1 MAKRVKFPGGSEA
14 AGKDEID
21 DDDLL
26 LEQYSDEEEV
36 EESDGQKTVG
46 SEDVSDFE
54 GNLERR
60 LDMPTLVRTTTE
72 SSFSSS
78 TMLRRRSSMYV
89 VLPRS
94 AAASCTRRAR
104 TAPWSESMIP
114 SRRSAAWMAFT
125 APTEV
130 RQSRSKRMLNTRS

>member
-54 GNLERR
+54 GNPREAPRHAYFGADRCRVKFQLKYDAEKKIIRVCGASQECSR
-60 LDMPTLVRTTTE
+60 KLHKKSTDRAMVGVYDTVTTI
-72 SSFSSS
+72 SCVDGLYS
-78 TMLRRRSSMYV
+78 TY
-89 VLPRS
+89 
-94 AAASCTRRAR
+94 
-104 TAPWSESMIP
+104 
-114 SRRSAAWMAFT
+114 
-125 APTEV
+125 
-130 RQSRSKRMLNTRS
+130 